1 MLAVSE
7 DTLRLFLHVLAA
19 TVWVGGHGWAG
30 MGGRAWAGGQL
41 TPPAGRRQVSPAPWI
56 VRSFSRSSHLWFSRA
71 RHALDHGPEEVTG
84 GTVSMKRKRL
94 GGFGRTA
101 LPIAVL
107 VAGGVVGLAAL
118 ESSLAPAPA
127 PLPRPV
133 VIPAPPSGN
142 AAPTGSGTVSARSGE
157 QPEAREPVQVVAP
170 RRTVIIVPAAPS
182 RGAAKD
188 A

>member
-1 MLAVSE
+1 
-7 DTLRLFLHVLAA
+7 
-19 TVWVGGHGWAG
+19 
-30 MGGRAWAGGQL
+30 
-41 TPPAGRRQVSPAPWI
+41 
-56 VRSFSRSSHLWFSRA
+56 
-71 RHALDHGPEEVTG
+71 
-84 GTVSMKRKRL
+84 MKRKRL